1 MQKIKILFPIV
12 LINLVTIINLHAQ
25 VSNFTEGFET
35 VLPSGWV
42 AINKSTPANTSITW
56 AQGNNANFDS
66 YDGSS
71 NAYAASSYE
80 CIPDNPGVGTI
91 SNWILTPVLS
101 LSNNATL
108 KFYTR
113 KATPDPFDFPDRLE
127 VRLSKNGSSTNV
139 GSDATGVGDFT
150 SLYASINQTLA
161 EGGYPYEWKEYTI
174 VLSGISAGQTGRI
187 AFRHFV
193 TDAGING
200 ANSDYIGID
209 NVRYDNLLPV
219 HLVNFSA
226 ALQNNKPLLQWSVT
240 NEQQMIGYDIERSID
255 GKTFTKIGFVSGKG
269 TTVQKQAYSYT
280 DFNVNQLNKNKVYY
294 RLRQVDFD
302 GHSDYSKT
310 ISLSISKI
318 INWVVTPNPVSAQTA
333 VRLSLEKA
341 SQMQIQVINNAG
353 MIVQSIN
360 KGLTQPG
367 DYTIPLEMQNVASG
381 VYMIRLILDDN
392 ISTQKIVK

>member
-255 GKTFTKIGFVSGKG
+255 GISFSTAGFVAAKNTGI
-269 TTVQKQAYSYT
+269 TTQYNYT
-280 DFNVNQLNKNKVYY
+280 DFNAINGKSFY
-294 RLRQVDFD
+294 RLKQKDKD
-302 GHSDYSKT
+302 GTITYSEIRSVET
-310 ISLSISKI
+310 IAKNAWKLVNNTPGAKLQIQLSLSEISP
-318 INWVVTPNPVSAQTA
+318 VT
-333 VRLSLEKA
+333 
-341 SQMQIQVINNAG
+341 IQLFTMAG
-353 MIVQSIN
+353 AEVYRQQY
-360 KGLTQPG
+360 GLMNTG
-367 DYTIPLEMQNVASG
+367 TSTLDIYKYFHTSG
-381 VYMIRLILDDN
+381 VYFLKVTLGQDA
-392 ISTQKIVK
+392 TTVKVFR